1 VKKKRRGEPENQ
13 LVNGAYR
20 MTVWEDQ
27 KKGTI
32 FYASMDGDAVRI

>member
-1 VKKKRRGEPENQ
+1 MKKRRRGEPENR
-13 LVNGAYR
+13 LVSGGYH

-27 KKGTI
+27 RRGTI